1 MIFAGLGNPG
11 ERYRDTYHNLGFLV
25 IDLIAERWGRPDFR
39 DKFKSQYAQVSAPKP
54 SGASPDEKHV
64 LMKPQTF
71 MNLSGESLQA
81 AAQFFKISR
90 SEVIVIH
97 DELDLPLGRI
107 QLKVGGGA
115 GGHNGVKS
123 AIQSLGGADF
133 VRLRLGIGRPP
144 ADFPGDIAD
153 FVLHAVPPADRP
165 IVDSMIVRAADALEL
180 ILDQGLSQAMN
191 LVNRRAS

>member
-11 ERYRDTYHNLGFLV
+11 ERYRGTFHNLGFLV

-39 DKFKSQYAQVSAPKP
+39 DKFKSQFALAARR
-54 SGASPDEKHV
+54 GAEDRHV

-81 AAQFFKISR
+81 AAQFYKASR
-90 SEVIVIH
+90 ADFVVIH

-115 GGHNGVKS
+115 GGHNGIKS
-123 AIQSLGGADF
+123 AIQCLGGGDF

-144 ADFPGDIAD
+144 ADFPGDVAD
-153 FVLHAVPPADRP
+153 YVLHAVPPADRE
-165 IVDSMIVRAADALEL
+165 IVDSMILRAAETLEL
-180 ILDQGLSQAMN
+180 ILDQGLSPAMN